1 MYGVG
6 IWHQLVEHLR
16 AMGQFLV
23 VLTFLVQ
30 QSDGLSVTSLGIVI
44 LLHLPID
51 VAQLEQEHAL
61 LNARPCGFGSTAL
74 VCADGF
80 SRIVLRQIYVAD
92 GIIYL
97 VQIFLVLVRSR
108 HSLQS
113 AHHFLPLSA

>member
-16 AMGQFLV
+16 AMRQFFV

-30 QSDGLSVTSLGIVI
+30 QSDGLSVASLCVVI
-44 LLHLPID
+44 SFHLPID

-61 LNARPCGFGSTAL
+61 LDARPCGFGGTSL

-80 SRIVLRQIYVAD
+80 SRIVLSQINVAD
-92 GIIYL
+92 GIIHL